1 MTPTASGLTEQQV
14 AHYRRRLER
23 LIARLRPE
31 VRHLE
36 AEAWRG
42 MEQPLAGVEVP
53 GIDTDPP
60 SQEEEEYLA
69 RVLWQNERETLAQAE
84 EALTRIAAGT
94 YGLCVHCGAP
104 IGKERLDLLPHT
116 PYCIDCARKAE
127 AGELD

>member
-1 MTPTASGLTEQQV
+1 MATMASGLTPQQV
-14 AHYRRRLER
+14 EHFRRRLER
-23 LIARLRPE
+23 LVAQLRLK

-42 MEQPLAGVEVP
+42 TEEPVQGADMP

-69 RVLWQNERETLAQAE
+69 RVLWQNEREILAQAE

-94 YGLCVHCGAP
+94 YGVCVHCGQP
-104 IGKERLDLLPHT
+104 IGKARLEQLPYT
-116 PYCIDCARKAE
+116 PYCVECARKAE